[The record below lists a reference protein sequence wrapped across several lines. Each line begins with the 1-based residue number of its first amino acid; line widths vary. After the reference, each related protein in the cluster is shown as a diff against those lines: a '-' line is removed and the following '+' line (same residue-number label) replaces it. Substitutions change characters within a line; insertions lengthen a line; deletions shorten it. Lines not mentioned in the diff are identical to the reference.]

1 MSGALLQAFKR
12 NPRDGA
18 IAALAIPA
26 LGTLAIDPIV
36 SIVDTAWV
44 GRLGTE
50 PLAALAVAS
59 AIFAAVFAVFNFVH
73 VAITP
78 LIAGEVGRGAIE
90 RAGAIAK
97 GAIVLSVA
105 LGVIVTLVAIGAAE
119 PIVDTFGASGA
130 VADLATPYLK
140 VRFLSLPA
148 LLIAMVGHGVYRGH
162 QDTRTPLY
170 VAIGMNIVNLVLDP
184 LLIFG
189 LGMGVV
195 GAAWATVAAQN
206 VAAVAF
212 LVLMFGKDRA
222 RLGTGGTIKGVGSL
236 DIRRILGA
244 GWPMML
250 RSAALLF
257 AITATTLAATR
268 IGTQQ
273 VAAHQIALQTWLFM
287 AFVLDSFAIA
297 AMALIGTDLG
307 SGDRAAARDISN
319 RLLVLGLTAGVL
331 LGAGLALLAPHLGG
345 LFGVEPEVEAD
356 LRSIIGFVIVL
367 QPITALVYVWDGVGI
382 GASAFRFMAASMVV
396 AAVLTVVALSTIGD
410 SLMGVWVAITVLT
423 VTRLVAFAGWHR
435 WGPLSSGRDPSRGFR
450 AVS

>member
-18 IAALAIPA
+18 IAALAVPA

-50 PLAALAVAS
+50 ALAALAIAS
-59 AIFAAVFAVFNFVH
+59 AVFAAVFAVFNFVH

-78 LIAGEVGRGAIE
+78 LIAGDVGRGATE
-90 RAGAIAK
+90 RAGAMAK
-97 GAIVLSVA
+97 GAIAVSVVLGAVVA
-105 LGVIVTLVAIGAAE
+105 LVANGIAE
-119 PIVDTFGASGA
+119 PIVSVFGASGS
-130 VADLATPYLK
+130 VAELAIPYLQ

-148 LLIAMVGHGVYRGH
+148 LLLVMVGHGIYRGH

-170 VAIGMNIVNLVLDP
+170 VAVGMNLANLVLDP
-184 LLIFG
+184 LLIFV

-195 GAAWATVAAQN
+195 GAAWATVAAQTI
-206 VAAVAF
+206 AAGAF
-212 LVLMFGKDRA
+212 LVLMFGRDKV
-222 RLGTGGTIKGVGSL
+222 RLGMGVRIQGVGSL
-236 DIRRILGA
+236 DIGRILGA

-250 RSAALLF
+250 RSSALLF

-287 AFVLDSFAIA
+287 AFVLDSYAVA
-297 AMALIGTDLG
+297 AMALIGTDIG
-307 SGDRAAARDISN
+307 SGDRAAAWNVAN
-319 RLLVLGLTAGVL
+319 RLLALGLTTGVL
-331 LGAGLALLAPHLGG
+331 LGAGLALVAPHLGG

-356 LRSIIGFVIVL
+356 LRAIIGFVIVL
-367 QPITALVYVWDGVGI
+367 QPVTAIVYVWDGVAI
-382 GASAFRFMAASMVV
+382 GASAFKFMASSMVV
-396 AAVLTVVALSTIGD
+396 AASLTVVALLTIGD
-410 SLMGVWVAITVLT
+410 TLIGVWIAITVLT

-435 WGPLSSGRDPSRGFR
+435 WGPPSSGRDPSLGSQ